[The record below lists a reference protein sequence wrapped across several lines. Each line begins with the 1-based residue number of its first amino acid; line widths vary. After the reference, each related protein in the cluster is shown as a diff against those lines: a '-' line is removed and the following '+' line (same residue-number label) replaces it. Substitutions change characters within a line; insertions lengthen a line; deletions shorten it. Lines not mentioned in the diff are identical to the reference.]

1 MPSSAMVQGN
11 MMSSYLA
18 TRPEYPLRNAIAPV
32 ILLEYTRMHPT
43 VDAYIGIWRFV
54 SANKIDVTDKTWQVQ
69 APSCS
74 VNLGNTSRTRD
85 MACLTE

>member
-1 MPSSAMVQGN
+1 
-11 MMSSYLA
+11 
-18 TRPEYPLRNAIAPV
+18 
-32 ILLEYTRMHPT
+32 MHPT

-54 SANKIDVTDKTWQVQ
+54 SANKIDVTDKTGQVQ

-85 MACLTE
+85 MACLTESPGPGRGPRTGGKLFFQPASVPLTTAAR